1 MGCNVVCPYVQ
12 GKENQNWGLEDPTG
26 MRDEVFLNIMDEIE
40 KKHSEFEGAAFEGRR
55 KIGDMCAFCPMGTMT
70 QGICKMKEL

>member
-1 MGCNVVCPYVQ
+1 MEKDQFSKLFEKIPECDIYVSMGCNVVCPYVQ

-40 KKHSEFEGAAFEGRR
+40 KNILNLKEQLLKEEG
-55 KIGDMCAFCPMGTMT
+55 K
-70 QGICKMKEL
+70 

>member
-40 KKHSEFEGAAFEGRR
+40 KNILNLKEQLLKEEG
-55 KIGDMCAFCPMGTMT
+55 K
-70 QGICKMKEL
+70 